1 MVQES
6 LIFTMLLD
14 VLLLQFKFEVEAIF
28 DLN

>member
-14 VLLLQFKFEVEAIF
+14 VLLLQFKFEVEAVF